1 MKNKKIQ
8 IKFIKK
14 KKTLNDKIHKMIDQD
29 SLALYAEMMKGRFN
43 N

>member
-8 IKFIKK
+8 IKFIKT
-14 KKTLNDKIHKMIDQD
+14 KKTMKGKILKMIDDD

>member
-8 IKFIKK
+8 IRFIKT
-14 KKTLNDKIHKMIDQD
+14 KKTLNDKILGIIDQD